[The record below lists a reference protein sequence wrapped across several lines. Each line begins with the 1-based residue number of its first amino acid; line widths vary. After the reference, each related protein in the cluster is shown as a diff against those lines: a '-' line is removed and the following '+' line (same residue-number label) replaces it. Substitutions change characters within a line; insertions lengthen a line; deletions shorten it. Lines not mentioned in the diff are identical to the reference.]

1 MQARLPSRP
10 PVLLA
15 ALLVGLAGL
24 APAARAQDPWSWAER
39 KPVVVV
45 DFGELK
51 GLNPAD
57 LANLIQTREGA
68 LFSSRILSQD
78 VARLYRSGRFGSP
91 APGVSPI
98 DVVVREVQGG
108 VGVFF
113 TLHERIRVRAVILPD
128 QAKDVVGEEE
138 MGKLVTVRERSLY
151 DPFAVARDARALEAK
166 LREEGYLFA
175 QVQHTAI
182 PREGGEEVDVVFS
195 LQAGP
200 KVHVTEIEFEGAE
213 QLELD
218 DLLDAKGPDALQT
231 KERELFGLLEKGSFD
246 PEVFRA
252 DMERVARY
260 YRSQGFLDVKVYLK
274 EQQLDLEGEALTLVV
289 AVEEGARY
297 RVRRVGIEG
306 ARILSEERLMREI
319 GLRPGRPFLGS
330 DLRDAIDQIKKLY
343 GQRAY
348 VHTEVDVNITY
359 DRERHLLDVT
369 LHVIEGPKVRLEE
382 IRIEGND
389 KTKEEVIRRELSFY
403 PGEYV
408 DGDEIE
414 ASLAR
419 LGRLR
424 YFQDVRIDFRPG
436 SERGREN
443 LVLRVEEGRTGSFV
457 IGGGFSTSAGFFGN
471 ISLTQNNFDLFNPPT
486 SLDDILEGRAFSGGG
501 QRLSITYQPGRQRS
515 QVTVEFTE
523 PWLFGYPI
531 ILGVEG
537 FLRDRL
543 REDWLE
549 TRIGGRL
556 SLGYR
561 LLPDLLFQ
569 LSYRVER
576 VRVGDVEPDAL
587 PDVIRV
593 AGNNLISALRAD
605 LRLDKSLVDRYQV
618 VYGGFTAGLYYEY
631 VGGPLGGDHHF
642 QRAGASFST
651 HKTVLAWPGDLK
663 WVLGFRGDLDWE
675 RPIGKD
681 AVPIFERFFTGGQGS
696 IRGFEFRTVG
706 PQIRDKPTGGDFRLI
721 GTIDLSFPLFQDI
734 LRGVVFLDA
743 GTVAPRIRGFDLD
756 DLRVAAGFGFR
767 VKVPLFPA
775 PVALDFAWPLL
786 KVRGDDPQVFSF
798 AVGFQF

>member
-1 MQARLPSRP
+1 MPL
-10 PVLLA
+10 LLA
-15 ALLVGLAGL
+15 ALLLA
-24 APAARAQDPWSWAER
+24 AAQPARAQQDPWSWADGKFVR
-39 KPVVVV
+39 QV
-45 DFGELK
+45 DFGQLEAT
-51 GLNPAD
+51 NPAD
-57 LANLIQTREGA
+57 LVNLIQTREGTT
-68 LFSSRILSQD
+68 FSSRTLAQD

-98 DVVVREVQGG
+98 DAEVREVAGG

-113 TLHERIRVRAVILPD
+113 TLHERIRVRLVSWAPELDDIL
-128 QAKDVVGEEE
+128 GTEELN
-138 MGKLVTVRERSLY
+138 KLITLRDRSLY
-151 DPFAVARDARALEAK
+151 DPFAVTRDARALELK

-175 QVQHTAI
+175 QVGHVAT
-182 PREGGEEVDVVFS
+182 PREGGQEVDVQFT

-200 KVHVTEIEFEGAE
+200 KVHVAEIEFEGAD
-213 QLELD
+213 QLDLD
-218 DLLDAKGPDALQT
+218 DLLDAKGPDAIQT
-231 KERELFGLLEKGSFD
+231 KERQLFGLLEKGTFD

-260 YRSQGFLDVKVYLK
+260 YRSQGFLDAKVYLK
-274 EQQLDLEGEALTLVV
+274 EQRLDLPGEALTLVV

-306 ARILSEERLMREI
+306 ARVLSEERLGREI
-319 GLRPGRPFLGS
+319 ALRPGRPFLGS

-343 GQRAY
+343 GQRSY
-348 VHTEVDVNITY
+348 VHCEVDVNVTY

-389 KTKEEVIRRELSFY
+389 KTKEEVIRRELTFY

-424 YFQDVRIDFRPG
+424 YFQDVRIDFQPG
-436 SERGREN
+436 SERGRED
-443 LVLRVEEGRTGSFV
+443 LVLHVEEGRTGSFV
-457 IGGGFSTSAGFFGN
+457 VGGGFSTSAGFFGN

-515 QVTVEFTE
+515 QITVEFTE
-523 PWLFGYPI
+523 PWLLGYPV
-531 ILGVEG
+531 ILGLEG

-549 TRIGGRL
+549 TRLGGRL

-561 LLPDLLFQ
+561 ILPDLLFQ
-569 LSYRVER
+569 LSYRLER
-576 VRVGDVEPDAL
+576 VRVGDIELDAL

-593 AGNNLISALRAD
+593 GGNNLISSLRGD

-618 VYGGFTAGLYYEY
+618 VYGGFAAGAYYEY
-631 VGGPLGGDHHF
+631 VGGFLGGDHHF
-642 QRAGASFST
+642 QRAGINFAA
-651 HKTVLAWPGDLK
+651 HKTVLEWPGDLK
-663 WVLGFRGDLDWE
+663 WVLGFSSDLDWE

-706 PQIRDKPTGGDFRLI
+706 PQIRDKPTGGDFRVV
-721 GTIDLSFPLFQDI
+721 GTLDLSFPLFQDI

-743 GTVAPRIRGFDLD
+743 GTVATKIRGASLD
-756 DLRVAAGFGFR
+756 DLRVSAGFGFR

-775 PVALDFAWPLL
+775 PVALDFAWPLR
-786 KVRGDDPQVFSF
+786 KQRTDDPQVFSF